1 MNADPLKMELLISIS
16 SFLFFKVDPPII
28 NRFLRQNKICHLYKS
43 VFLTVLQ
50 NEIVGKLFLLIKKI
64 C

>member
-16 SFLFFKVDPPII
+16 SFLFFKVDTPII

-64 C
+64 R